1 MLYLPT
7 RKPIFQTKSFNTHLK
22 EMVFYL
28 KKKNY
33 YACLKKWSP
42 KQKNSHTCLKN
53 VFSSY
58 FREKFRVLLF
68 KCILNTAVLFQQLV
82 LAKNDSKSLFV
93 KQFYFSIFD
102 NAIFYTQLAFF
113 SSSGSFLYHFRPYRC
128 LLFFSSSERS
138 WYFSRYLTDEVLDI
152 CIY

>member
-1 MLYLPT
+1 M

-33 YACLKKWSP
+33 YACLKKRSP

-53 VFSSY
+53 VF
-58 FREKFRVLLF
+58 FFF
-68 KCILNTAVLFQQLV
+68 KYILNTAVLFQQPV

-93 KQFYFSIFD
+93 KQFYF
-102 NAIFYTQLAFF
+102 FY
-113 SSSGSFLYHFRPYRC
+113 
-128 LLFFSSSERS
+128 
-138 WYFSRYLTDEVLDI
+138 I
-152 CIY
+152 